1 MTDLTRLSV
10 QDKANL
16 CSGRDMWHLEAVPAL
31 DLDAVMIT
39 DGPHGL
45 RKQPEGGSFAGVAA
59 TCFPTATGLASSWD
73 PDLLRDV
80 GSAIA
85 GECLAE
91 EVAVLL
97 GPGVNIKRHPLCGRN
112 FEYFSEDPLLGGTLA
127 AAFIQGVQSRGIG
140 TSLKHFVANNQETRR
155 MVIDT
160 IVDERSLREIY
171 LAGFEIAIRE
181 AQPWTVMC
189 AYNKLNG
196 TYCSDDPWLLTTVL
210 RDEWGFEGIVVTD
223 WGATNDRVEGVRAG
237 LDLEMPGSGGI
248 NDALIVEAVEA
259 GELAESALDE
269 VAGRMLDLIA
279 RSNGGVAQA
288 HTADFDAN
296 HELARRAAAES
307 NVLLTNDGF
316 LPLDPAASVA
326 LIGEFATVPR
336 YQGAGSSMVEPTRL
350 DTLLD
355 GVRAQLGPTTSLAY
369 AAGYEAATD
378 ALRPDLIDEAVMLAR
393 GAEVA
398 IVIVGLPASYESEA
412 YDRPHMRLPAQ
423 HNQLVRAVV
432 DVNPNTVVVL
442 SNGSVVQL
450 PWIDA
455 PRAVLDGF
463 LGGQGGGEGT
473 ARVLYGQV
481 NPSGKLAETFPLRQ
495 SDHGSDANFGDVGRQ
510 LQYREGVF
518 VGYRWFDTVGLD
530 VLFPFGHGLSYT
542 DFGYGELRVQSS
554 NDTDSEDFE
563 VEVSVTITNEGSRTG
578 AEVVQLYVRD
588 VEAGVARPDR
598 ELKAFDKIRL
608 EPGESQP
615 VTLKLDRRAFA
626 FWDDGWVVEA
636 GDFEILVGASSRDI
650 RSRAT
655 ITVDSGR
662 ATSTPWSGAP
672 SFEDLEDKAAFETS
686 LGRPVPAPDPVRPF
700 TRTSTISDVSKNPI
714 GAGIR
719 KVLLLAMPGRFGAKK
734 EDLDDGLRATLEAII
749 DGMPLRSIALLSGG
763 KISWTRLDK
772 LIALMN
778 RTQVRENAKSRFR
791 R

>member
-778 RTQVRENAKSRFR
+778 RIQVRENTKSRFR